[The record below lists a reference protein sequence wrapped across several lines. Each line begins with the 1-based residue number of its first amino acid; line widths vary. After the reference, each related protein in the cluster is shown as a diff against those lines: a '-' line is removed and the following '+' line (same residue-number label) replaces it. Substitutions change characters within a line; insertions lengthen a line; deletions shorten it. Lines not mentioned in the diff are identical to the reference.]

1 VLFAGVTQRIAV
13 SGDTAPLVV
22 LLPSTAEKTIV
33 VHLRPHAGV
42 CHVRFDVT
50 PARKP
55 PNDPR
60 TLGILVAGFEYS
72 SASG

>member
-1 VLFAGVTQRIAV
+1 VAPIA
-13 SGDTAPLVV
+13 LVV
-22 LLPSTAEKTIV
+22 DLPSTAHKTIV
-33 VHLRPHAGV
+33 VHLLPRAGV

-60 TLGILVAGFEYS
+60 TLGILVSGFEYVP
-72 SASG
+72 ASR